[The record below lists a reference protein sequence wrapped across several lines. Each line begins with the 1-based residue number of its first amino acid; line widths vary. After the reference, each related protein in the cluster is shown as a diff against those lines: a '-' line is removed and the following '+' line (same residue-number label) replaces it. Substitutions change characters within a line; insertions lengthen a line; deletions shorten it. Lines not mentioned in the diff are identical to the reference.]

1 MVATLLA
8 TTKTLECDENQ
19 FEYQSINDNEL
30 TRHCQDCPVSCTKCL
45 PLDINY
51 QKDTLIWCI
60 ACKDGY
66 SLNE

>member
-30 TRHCQDCPVSCTKCL
+30 TRHCQGN
-45 PLDINY
+45 IFN
-51 QKDTLIWCI
+51 
-60 ACKDGY
+60 
-66 SLNE
+66 NN